1 MNPMEPELTIYLIAR
16 IRDKAHRLISEE
28 INRRNLTGIAPSH
41 GDIMLGLFK
50 NTELTM
56 KELAEYIDRD
66 KSTVTYL
73 VNKLIQLGYVEKKP
87 ATHDRRKSLISLTGR
102 GRELRDDIIEIS
114 EKLLARVFKSL
125 SDEERDVLNE
135 LLKRIHENW

>member
-1 MNPMEPELTIYLIAR
+1 MNPELTIYLIAR
-16 IRDKAHRLISEE
+16 IREKANRLITEE
-28 INRRNLTGIAPSH
+28 LNRHNLKGIAPSH

-50 NTELTM
+50 NTELSM

-87 ATHDRRKSLISLTGR
+87 GIRDRRKSLISLTGK
-102 GRELRDDIIEIS
+102 GRELRDDIIGIS

-125 SDEERDVLNE
+125 SNEERDVLND
-135 LLKRIHENW
+135 LLARINENW

>member
-1 MNPMEPELTIYLIAR
+1 MNPELTIYLIAR
-16 IRDKAHRLISEE
+16 IREKANRLITEE
-28 INRRNLTGIAPSH
+28 LNRHNLRGIAPSH

-50 NTELTM
+50 NTELSM

-73 VNKLIQLGYVEKKP
+73 INKLTQLGYVEKKP
-87 ATHDRRKSLISLTGR
+87 GIRDRRKSLISLTR
-102 GRELRDDIIEIS
+102 KGRELREDIIEIS

-125 SDEERDVLNE
+125 SNEERDVLNE
-135 LLKRIHENW
+135 LLARINENW

>member
-1 MNPMEPELTIYLIAR
+1 MEPDLTIYLIAR
-16 IRDKAHRLISEE
+16 IREKANRLISDE
-28 INRRNLTGIAPSH
+28 ISRRNLKGIAPSH

-50 NTELTM
+50 NAELTM

-87 ATHDRRKSLISLTGR
+87 GIHDRRKSLISLTER

-125 SDEERDVLNE
+125 SDEERDALNE
-135 LLKRIHENW
+135 LLTRIHENW

>member
-1 MNPMEPELTIYLIAR
+1 MNPELTIYLIAR
-16 IRDKAHRLISEE
+16 IREKANRLITEE
-28 INRRNLTGIAPSH
+28 LNRHNLRGIAPSH

-50 NTELTM
+50 NTELSM

-73 VNKLIQLGYVEKKP
+73 INKLTQLGYVEKKP
-87 ATHDRRKSLISLTGR
+87 GIRDRRKSLISLTR
-102 GRELRDDIIEIS
+102 KGRELRGDIIEIS

-125 SDEERDVLNE
+125 SNEERDVLNE
-135 LLKRIHENW
+135 LLTRINENW

>member
-1 MNPMEPELTIYLIAR
+1 MNPELTIYLIAR
-16 IRDKAHRLISEE
+16 IREKANRLITEE
-28 INRRNLTGIAPSH
+28 LNRHNLKGIAPSH

-50 NTELTM
+50 NTELSM

-87 ATHDRRKSLISLTGR
+87 GIRDRRKSLISLTR
-102 GRELRDDIIEIS
+102 KGRELRDDIIGIS
-114 EKLLARVFKSL
+114 EKLLTRVFRSL
-125 SDEERDVLNE
+125 SNEERYVLNE
-135 LLKRIHENW
+135 LLARINENW

>member
-1 MNPMEPELTIYLIAR
+1 MNPELTIYLIAR
-16 IRDKAHRLISEE
+16 IREKANRLITEE
-28 INRRNLTGIAPSH
+28 LDRHNLKGIAPSH

-50 NTELTM
+50 NTELSM

-87 ATHDRRKSLISLTGR
+87 GIRDRRKSLISLTR
-102 GRELRDDIIEIS
+102 KGRELRDDIIGIS
-114 EKLLARVFKSL
+114 EKLLTRVFRSL
-125 SDEERDVLNE
+125 SNEERYVLNE
-135 LLKRIHENW
+135 LLARINENW

>member
-1 MNPMEPELTIYLIAR
+1 MNPELTIYLRAR
-16 IRDKAHRLISEE
+16 IREKANRLITEE
-28 INRRNLTGIAPSH
+28 LDRHNLKGIAPSH

-50 NTELTM
+50 NTELSM

-87 ATHDRRKSLISLTGR
+87 GIRDRRKSLISLTR
-102 GRELRDDIIEIS
+102 KGRELRDDIIGIS
-114 EKLLARVFKSL
+114 EKLLTRVFRSL
-125 SDEERDVLNE
+125 SNEERYVLNE
-135 LLKRIHENW
+135 LLARINENW